1 MFKKLLAVT
10 LMALSLGAL
19 AQQKPVQIEFWTW
32 YLSPKF
38 DPFIDGVIK
47 DFQAKYP
54 NITVKHVDKQ
64 DTIERDF
71 QAQIALGQAP
81 DVVNFWQDST
91 FAAAQAGLLRPVTDF
106 TPVAQLK
113 QLYWPNVLNIFTVNG
128 QIYGYP
134 WYGYVDQG
142 VMMYN
147 TELVAKAGLDVSKIK
162 TLSELLNASKVVKQK
177 TGAYGWLPSVKDPNG
192 ASFLGQFYLEGLPIY
207 DKDGKAAF
215 NTPAHAA
222 LLQKFVDL
230 MKADV
235 IPQDL
240 LRKEAFQ
247 LTNELYS
254 QGKVAFIVGGPQ
266 SLNRVKDAN
275 KDIYSKTK
283 VVDAPLGAAKV
294 QTGGAFDLVIPKA
307 SQHPSQAALFALFM
321 SDKTNQA
328 KFANV
333 VPIVPTSIG
342 SEIDP
347 ILQPKAKSTDPIDI
361 ATSRVAGAGR
371 LINPG
376 FKPPKNTQAV
386 YKNFN
391 DNIEAAFL
399 GKKTAQQ
406 ALDDAVTFWNA
417 NAK

>member
-1 MFKKLLAVT
+1 MFKKLLAV
-10 LMALSLGAL
+10 AVVAFSLGAL
-19 AQQKPVQIEFWTW
+19 AQGKVQIEFWSW

-38 DPFIDGVIK
+38 DPFLDGVAK
-47 DFQAKYP
+47 DFEAKYP
-54 NITVKHVDKQ
+54 NITVKRVDKQ
-64 DTIERDF
+64 DTMERDL

-81 DVVNFWQDST
+81 DVVNLWLDAT
-91 FAAAQAGLLRPVTDF
+91 FSAVQAGLLRPTTEF
-106 TPVAQLK
+106 TPLAQLK
-113 QLYWPNVLNIFTVNG
+113 QIYFSNILDMYTING
-128 QIYGYP
+128 QVYGFP

-147 TELVAKAGLDVSKIK
+147 SELVAKAGVDTARIK
-162 TLSELLNASKVVKQK
+162 TTSDLLEASKVVKQK
-177 TGAYGWLPSVKDPNG
+177 TGSYGWLPPVKDPNG
-192 ASFLGQFYLEGLPIY
+192 ASFLGQFFLEGLPIY

-215 NTPAHAA
+215 NSDAHVK

-254 QGKVAFIVGGPQ
+254 QGKAAFIVGGPQ
-266 SLNRVKDAN
+266 SLTRVKDSN
-275 KDIYSKTK
+275 KDIYGKTK
-283 VVDAPLGAAKV
+283 IVDAPLGAAKV
-294 QTGGAFDLVIPKA
+294 QTGGAFTLVIPKA
-307 SQHPSQAALFALFM
+307 SKNPKEAALFALFL
-321 SDKTNQA
+321 SNKTNQA

-342 SEIDP
+342 SSLDP

-361 ATSRVAGAGR
+361 ATSKVAGAGN
-371 LINPG
+371 LIKAG
-376 FKPPKNTQAV
+376 FTPPKSTEAV

-399 GKKTAQQ
+399 GKKTPKQ
-406 ALDDAVTFWNA
+406 ALDDAVAFWND

>member
-1 MFKKLLAVT
+1 MLKKLLAV
-10 LMALSLGAL
+10 ALVAFSLGAF
-19 AQQKPVQIEFWTW
+19 AQGKTQIEFWTW

-81 DVVNFWQDST
+81 DVVNLWLDST
-91 FAAAQAGLLRPVTDF
+91 YTAVQAGLLRPTTDF
-106 TPVAQLK
+106 IPVAQLK
-113 QLYWPNVLNIFTVNG
+113 SIYFPNIIDMYTING
-128 QIYGYP
+128 QVYGFP

-147 TELVAKAGLDVSKIK
+147 PELLSKAGVDIAKIK
-162 TLSELLNASKVVKQK
+162 TTSDLLEASKTVKQK
-177 TGAYGWLPSVKDPNG
+177 TGSYGWLPPVKDPNG
-192 ASFLGQFYLEGLPIY
+192 ASFLGQFFLEGLPIY
-207 DKDGKAAF
+207 DKEGKAAF
-215 NTPAHAA
+215 NTDAHAA

-254 QGKVAFIVGGPQ
+254 QGKAAFIVGGPQ
-266 SLNRVKDAN
+266 SLNRVKDSN
-275 KDIYSKTK
+275 KDIYGKTK
-283 VVDAPLGAAKV
+283 IVDAPLGAAKV
-294 QTGGAFDLVIPKA
+294 QTGGAFTLVIPKA
-307 SQHPSQAALFALFM
+307 SKHPKEAALFALFM
-321 SDKTNQA
+321 TNKTNQA
-328 KFANV
+328 KFASV

-342 SEIDP
+342 SALDP
-347 ILQPKAKSTDPIDI
+347 VLQTKAKSTDPIDI
-361 ATSRVAGAGR
+361 ATSRVAGAGK
-371 LINPG
+371 LINAG
-376 FKPPKNTQAV
+376 FKPPKNTEAV

-399 GKKTAQQ
+399 GKKTPKQ

>member
-1 MFKKLLAVT
+1 MFKKLLAV
-10 LMALSLGAL
+10 AVVAFSLGAF
-19 AQQKPVQIEFWTW
+19 AQTKTQIEFWTW

-38 DPFIDGVIK
+38 DPFIDSVIK
-47 DFQAKYP
+47 DFQTKYP

-81 DVVNFWQDST
+81 DVVNLWLDST
-91 FAAAQAGLLRPVTDF
+91 FSAVQAGLLRPTTDF
-106 TPVAQLK
+106 IPLAQLK
-113 QLYWPNVLNIFTVNG
+113 QIYFGNILDMYTIGG
-128 QIYGYP
+128 QVYGFP

-147 TELVAKAGLDVSKIK
+147 TELAAKAGVEVSKIK
-162 TLSELLNASKVVKQK
+162 TLGDLLEASKIVKQK
-177 TGAYGWLPSVKDPNG
+177 TGAYGWLPPVKDPNG
-192 ASFLGQFYLEGLPIY
+192 ASMLGQFYLEGLPIY
-207 DKDGKAAF
+207 DKDGKAVF
-215 NTPAHAA
+215 NTAAHAA

-254 QGKVAFIVGGPQ
+254 QGKAAFIVGGPQ
-266 SLNRVKDAN
+266 SLNRVKDSN
-275 KDIYSKTK
+275 KDIYAKTK
-283 VVDAPLGAAKV
+283 IVDAPLGAAKV
-294 QTGGAFDLVIPKA
+294 QTGGAFTLVIPKA
-307 SQHPSQAALFALFM
+307 SKHPKEAALFALFM
-321 SDKTNQA
+321 TNKTNQA
-328 KFANV
+328 RFADV

-342 SEIDP
+342 SSLDP
-347 ILQPKAKSTDPIDI
+347 ILQPKAKSTDPIEI
-361 ATSRVAGAGR
+361 ATSKVSGAGG
-371 LINPG
+371 LIKAG
-376 FKPPKNTQAV
+376 FTPPKNTEAV

-399 GKKTAQQ
+399 GQKTPQQ
-406 ALDDAVTFWNA
+406 ALNDAVTFWNA

>member
-1 MFKKLLAVT
+1 MLKKLLAV
-10 LMALSLGAL
+10 ALVAFSLGAF
-19 AQQKPVQIEFWTW
+19 AQGKTQIEFWTW

-81 DVVNFWQDST
+81 DVVNLWLDST
-91 FAAAQAGLLRPVTDF
+91 YTAVQAGLLRPTTDF
-106 TPVAQLK
+106 IPVAQLK
-113 QLYWPNVLNIFTVNG
+113 SIYFPNIIDMYTING
-128 QIYGYP
+128 QVYGFP

-147 TELVAKAGLDVSKIK
+147 PELLSKAGVDIAKIK
-162 TLSELLNASKVVKQK
+162 TTSDLLEASKTVKQK
-177 TGAYGWLPSVKDPNG
+177 TGSYGWLPPVKDPNG
-192 ASFLGQFYLEGLPIY
+192 ASFLGQFFLEGLPIY
-207 DKDGKAAF
+207 DKEGKAAF
-215 NTPAHAA
+215 NTDAHAA

-254 QGKVAFIVGGPQ
+254 QGKAAFIVGGPQ
-266 SLNRVKDAN
+266 SLNRVKDSN
-275 KDIYSKTK
+275 KDIYGKTK
-283 VVDAPLGAAKV
+283 IVDAPLGAAKV
-294 QTGGAFDLVIPKA
+294 QTGGAFTLVIPKA
-307 SQHPSQAALFALFM
+307 SKHPKEAALFALFM
-321 SDKTNQA
+321 TNKTNQA
-328 KFANV
+328 KFASV

-342 SEIDP
+342 SALDP
-347 ILQPKAKSTDPIDI
+347 VLQRKAKSTDPIDI
-361 ATSRVAGAGR
+361 ATSRVAGAGK
-371 LINPG
+371 LINAG
-376 FKPPKNTQAV
+376 FKPPKNTEAV

-399 GKKTAQQ
+399 GKKTPKQ